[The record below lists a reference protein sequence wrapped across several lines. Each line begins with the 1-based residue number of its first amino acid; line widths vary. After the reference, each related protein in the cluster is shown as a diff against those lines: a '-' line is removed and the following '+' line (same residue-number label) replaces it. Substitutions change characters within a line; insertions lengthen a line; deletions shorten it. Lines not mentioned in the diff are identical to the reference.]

1 MLGADRAIAAAIA
14 RVTDRPGAATVALCA
29 PIDAAASRWLVAWV
43 GDCRVYRWSPRGTGL
58 LELLTRDDTFGHLG
72 EAAPP
77 GGSPNDPARMVG
89 NGATS
94 GANSAVHGLGRNGVL
109 ALCSDGVHKHL
120 DGADWSRV
128 LAAPLP
134 LAQRARSL
142 VALARSRGSV
152 DDATVLLLHRADPG
166 WRGVARAAARPSKR
180 QALQATGGASH
191 EARRHRPRLRPRPPA
206 HGDRRSRRGLSRARR
221 AGRAAALHEALPRHR
236 RGRLQRVD
244 RPRVA
249 HPRPPRRP
257 RHQAGSRRR
266 PLRPRR
272 FRPGGAGAD
281 LRRGHHRRPLGDAVA
296 GRRDGSDVAQH
307 LRGLARTG
315 GRSRGTA

>member
-1 MLGADRAIAAAIA
+1 MAASFSGLITPIEPGRSTHPASIATAAAPASHAVYANAARRLEAAVASSCGSQHAVNEDAHSALDASGRLFVVADGVGGGAMAQTASRLLVAHLHGALDAATLDGARVAAAMLDADRAIAAAIA

-29 PIDAAASRWLVAWV
+29 PIDAAASHWLVGWV

-72 EAAPP
+72 EATPP

-94 GANSAVHGLGRNGVL
+94 GANSAVHGLGRHGVL

-120 DGADWSRV
+120 DGADWRRV

-166 WRGVARAAARPSKR
+166 GRDTRWNPRGRERLDAGS
-180 QALQATGGASH
+180 TGGSA
-191 EARRHRPRLRPRPPA
+191 P
-206 HGDRRSRRGLSRARR
+206 
-221 AGRAAALHEALPRHR
+221 
-236 RGRLQRVD
+236 
-244 RPRVA
+244 
-249 HPRPPRRP
+249 
-257 RHQAGSRRR
+257 
-266 PLRPRR
+266 
-272 FRPGGAGAD
+272 
-281 LRRGHHRRPLGDAVA
+281 
-296 GRRDGSDVAQH
+296 
-307 LRGLARTG
+307 
-315 GRSRGTA
+315 